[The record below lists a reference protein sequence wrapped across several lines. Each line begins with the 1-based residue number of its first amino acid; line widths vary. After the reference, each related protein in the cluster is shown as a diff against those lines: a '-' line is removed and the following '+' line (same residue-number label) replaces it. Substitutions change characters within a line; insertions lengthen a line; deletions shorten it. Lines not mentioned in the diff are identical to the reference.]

1 MPSKKSV
8 LIICESDLS
17 REPRVIRQILALKDD
32 YAISTLGAKA
42 SSFDE
47 VIHYDFNSK
56 YQKPAH
62 WSYPMPVRK
71 AYSAV
76 LKSYEKL
83 KDFYYDFYV
92 EKEYWTQ
99 NKKDLVKNLGSKNF
113 DLIIA
118 HHWESLPLAHSL
130 KKDNT
135 KVIFN
140 VHDYY
145 SLQFEKSETW
155 NKTQKR
161 VINHVMDKYVP
172 KSNLIFSAWTKIHD
186 DYQKKYGIPSIIINN
201 ATEYNELEP
210 KLKND
215 SDQKIYIVHHG
226 IANSNRKIETMIKMM
241 DYLDE
246 KFHLDL
252 MLIPSSH
259 EMDYF
264 NSLKAM
270 ADADPRIN
278 FIDTVP
284 TREIPKRINQYDIGL
299 YILQP
304 NGFNLTY
311 SLPNKVFEFVQARI
325 ACLVTPN
332 IEMKTLVEQYDL
344 GWVAED
350 FDPVNVANKIK
361 NITNEELNQKKLN
374 AHKNAHG
381 LAAEVNYKIIK
392 DAVAALLSSN

>member
-1 MPSKKSV
+1 
-8 LIICESDLS
+8 
-17 REPRVIRQILALKDD
+17 
-32 YAISTLGAKA
+32 
-42 SSFDE
+42 
-47 VIHYDFNSK
+47 
-56 YQKPAH
+56 
-62 WSYPMPVRK
+62 
-71 AYSAV
+71 
-76 LKSYEKL
+76 
-83 KDFYYDFYV
+83 
-92 EKEYWTQ
+92 
-99 NKKDLVKNLGSKNF
+99 
-113 DLIIA
+113 
-118 HHWESLPLAHSL
+118 
-130 KKDNT
+130 
-135 KVIFN
+135 
-140 VHDYY
+140 
-145 SLQFEKSETW
+145 
-155 NKTQKR
+155 
-161 VINHVMDKYVP
+161 
-172 KSNLIFSAWTKIHD
+172 
-186 DYQKKYGIPSIIINN
+186 
-201 ATEYNELEP
+201 
-210 KLKND
+210 
-215 SDQKIYIVHHG
+215 
-226 IANSNRKIETMIKMM
+226 
-241 DYLDE
+241 
-246 KFHLDL
+246 
-252 MLIPSSH
+252 
-259 EMDYF
+259 
-264 NSLKAM
+264 M